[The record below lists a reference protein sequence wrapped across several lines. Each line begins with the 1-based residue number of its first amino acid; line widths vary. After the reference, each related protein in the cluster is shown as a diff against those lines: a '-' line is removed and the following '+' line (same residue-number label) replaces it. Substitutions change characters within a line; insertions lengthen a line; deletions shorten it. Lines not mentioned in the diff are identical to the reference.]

1 MSPDILLFL
10 MFAAYA
16 LPIAF
21 VYSKY
26 RNSAT
31 RSISSI
37 ITSQEPFISIAENN
51 APSITLVNA
60 IQTRHFLAACML
72 LMACF
77 TILYEYQRCELHL
90 NSQWWSLAAILVLL
104 IGIFGVIFIPEDNPV
119 HYVFGGAV
127 FFAMLGFMVGHTIA
141 AATATAATAETLRI
155 VLYAQILFMILTVI
169 GIFQGSPI
177 FIAEALFILNF
188 AVFYVYLHCHTLAPA
203 PAPSS
208 SASSASSSAS
218 MNR

>member
-1 MSPDILLFL
+1 
-10 MFAAYA
+10 
-16 LPIAF
+16 
-21 VYSKY
+21 
-26 RNSAT
+26 
-31 RSISSI
+31 
-37 ITSQEPFISIAENN
+37 
-51 APSITLVNA
+51 
-60 IQTRHFLAACML
+60 
-72 LMACF
+72 MAGF
-77 TILYEYQRCELHL
+77 TILYEYQRCM

-127 FFAMLGFMVGHTIA
+127 FFAMLGFMVGHTALATTDA
-141 AATATAATAETLRI
+141 AAAETLRI

-169 GIFQGSPI
+169 GLFQGAPI

-188 AVFYVYLHCHTLAPA
+188 AVFYVYLHFHTLAPA

-208 SASSASSSAS
+208 SASSASSSSS

>member
-1 MSPDILLFL
+1 MSPDILLCL
-10 MFAAYA
+10 MFVAYA

-26 RNSAT
+26 QNSAT

-37 ITSQEPFISIAENN
+37 ITSQEPFISIADNN
-51 APSITLVNA
+51 ATSIPLVNA
-60 IQTRHFLAACML
+60 IQTRHFLAACMMV
-72 LMACF
+72 MACF
-77 TILYEYQRCELHL
+77 TIFYEYQRCELHL
-90 NSQWWSLAAILVLL
+90 NSQWWSLAAIIVLL
-104 IGIFGVIFIPEDNPV
+104 IGIFGVIFIPEDNKV

-141 AATATAATAETLRI
+141 ATSAAATLRI

-169 GIFQGSPI
+169 GLFQGAPI

-188 AVFYVYLHCHTLAPA
+188 AVFYVYLHFHTLPA
-203 PAPSS
+203 
-208 SASSASSSAS
+208 ASSSAS
-218 MNR
+218 CA

>member
-1 MSPDILLFL
+1 MSPDILLCL

-26 RNSAT
+26 QDSATTT

-51 APSITLVNA
+51 APPIYA

-72 LMACF
+72 IMAGF
-77 TILYEYQRCELHL
+77 TILYEYQRCM

-104 IGIFGVIFIPEDNPV
+104 IGIFGVIFIPEDNPI

-127 FFAMLGFMVGHTIA
+127 FFAMLGFMVGHTALATTDA
-141 AATATAATAETLRI
+141 ADSAAETLRI

-169 GIFQGSPI
+169 GLFQGAPI

-188 AVFYVYLHCHTLAPA
+188 AVFYVYLHFHTLA
-203 PAPSS
+203 APSS
-208 SASSASSSAS
+208 SASLSSST
-218 MNR
+218 NR

>member
-16 LPIAF
+16 LPITF

-26 RNSAT
+26 QNSAT
-31 RSISSI
+31 HSISSI
-37 ITSQEPFISIAENN
+37 ITSQEPFISIADNN
-51 APSITLVNA
+51 APPPIYA

-77 TILYEYQRCELHL
+77 TILYEYQRCM
-90 NSQWWSLAAILVLL
+90 NSQWWSFVAIIVLL
-104 IGIFGVIFIPEDNPV
+104 IGIFGVIFIPEDNPF

-127 FFAMLGFMVGHTIA
+127 FFAMLAFMVGHTA
-141 AATATAATAETLRI
+141 AAAAAETLRI

-169 GIFQGSPI
+169 GLFQGSPI

-188 AVFYVYLHCHTLAPA
+188 AVFYVYLHFSYTRLRTRT
-203 PAPSS
+203 
-208 SASSASSSAS
+208 
-218 MNR
+218 NNGFVVDVQ